1 MRRVLD
7 QTPGELVT
15 MGELAERVF
24 DTAAPTRAEVE
35 SVRRASKR
43 LAEQGRLELDYVWA
57 PHLHPSWSSEYDR
70 DHGLWSSVCAKHGYE
85 DDARPNSPGWALAV
99 RRTSKEETS

>member
-7 QTPGELVT
+7 QTPVDAIAISD
-15 MGELAERVF
+15 LAGDVYGT
-24 DTAAPTRAEVE
+24 DTPTRAQVE

-57 PHLHPSWSSEYDR
+57 PHLHPSWISPPEADGPWSE
-70 DHGLWSSVCAKHGYE
+70 VCARHGY
-85 DDARPNSPGWALAV
+85 DDDTLPLSPGWALAV
-99 RRTSKEETS
+99 RMPKEDQS